1 LSRTYPMFETIK
13 VEQIL
18 EVLKRKTTDEKEIEA
33 EMKGSQEPTISGKSL
48 WLAAHLMDAH
58 VNDVN
63 VNESDGVIS
72 LYGID
77 QSHASLL
84 TMQVGT
90 DSLQWE
96 PEYPYQIEPKSLK
109 ESLKNHKK
117 TTKKQTDMLRLS
129 HMSTFTSQ
137 SGKNRRALNAGIVGE
152 GTEGTFQ
159 IWENPHGTYGPTE
172 IKVDFND
179 GLILEREEF
188 MKAAKA
194 VKFVSYLPNVMYDPS
209 QNAEDVVFSA
219 KGVHDNITARVACVP
234 VDGQYDLANNN
245 LKDKPWSV
253 DFSVLYLKPLLRLPK
268 NATISIA
275 FAGSNMPIQ
284 FDFSGEEGGTPYCGR
299 LLIAPRVEDY

>member
-1 LSRTYPMFETIK
+1 MFENIQVK
-13 VEQIL
+13 QIL
-18 EVLKRKTTDEKEIEA
+18 EVLKRQTTDEKEMEA
-33 EMKGSQEPTISGKSL
+33 EMKGSQERNISGKSL

-58 VNDVN
+58 VDDVN
-63 VNESDGVIS
+63 VNVSDGVIS
-72 LYGID
+72 LYAID

-90 DSLQWE
+90 ESLEWE
-96 PEYPYQIEPKSLK
+96 SEYPYEINAKNLK
-109 ESLKNHKK
+109 ESLKNYKK
-117 TTKKQTDMLRLS
+117 TTKKQIDMLKPIWKAERSALLQGREAS
-129 HMSTFTSQ
+129 VEFEANS
-137 SGKNRRALNAGIVGE
+137 SGKWTPN
-152 GTEGTFQ
+152 
-159 IWENPHGTYGPTE
+159 E

-179 GLILEREEF
+179 GLILDLEEF
-188 MKAAKA
+188 KKAAKA

-209 QNAEDVVFSA
+209 KNAEEVVFST
-219 KGVHDNITARVACVP
+219 KGVGDSITARVTCVP

>member
-1 LSRTYPMFETIK
+1 MSRTYPMFETIQ

-18 EVLKRKTTDEKEIEA
+18 EVLKRQTTDEKEIEA

-58 VNDVN
+58 VNEFDVN
-63 VNESDGVIS
+63 ERDGVIS
-72 LYGID
+72 LYAINS
-77 QSHASLL
+77 SHTALL

-90 DSLQWE
+90 ESLEWE
-96 PEYPYQIEPKSLK
+96 PEYQYEINAKNLK

-117 TTKKQTDMLRLS
+117 TTKKQTDMLRLN
-129 HMSTFTSQ
+129 HMSRFTTED
-137 SGKNRRALNAGIVGE
+137 GNKRGLYAGFGGAE
-152 GTEGTFQ
+152 GSIEFAERTNGLWKPNEV
-159 IWENPHGTYGPTE
+159 
-172 IKVDFND
+172 KVDFND
-179 GLILEREEF
+179 GLILDREEF

-194 VKFVSYLPNVMYDPS
+194 MKFVSSVPKVMYDPT

-245 LKDKPWSV
+245 LKDQPWDV
-253 DFSVLYLKPLLRLPK
+253 DFAVEYLKPLQRLPK
-268 NATISIA
+268 NAAISLA

-299 LLIAPRVEDY
+299 LLIAPRVEEY

>member
-1 LSRTYPMFETIK
+1 MFETIK

-48 WLAAHLMDAH
+48 WLAAHIMDPH
-58 VNDVN
+58 TDYID
-63 VNESDGVIS
+63 VNESEGVIS
-72 LYGID
+72 LYALNN
-77 QSHASLL
+77 SHTALL
-84 TMQVGT
+84 TMQVGK
-90 DSLQWE
+90 DSLEWV
-96 PEYPYQIEPKSLK
+96 PEYQYVSKAKYLK

-129 HMSTFTSQ
+129 Q
-137 SGKNRRALNAGIVGE
+137 KNGLNAMFDGAVGSVE
-152 GTEGTFQ
+152 FEKNAKGT
-159 IWENPHGTYGPTE
+159 WKPNE

-179 GLILEREEF
+179 GLILDREEF

-194 VKFVSYLPNVMYDPS
+194 VKFCSAIPNVMYDPS
-209 QNAEDVVFSA
+209 QNAEDVVFHS
-219 KGVHDNITARVACVP
+219 KGNNDSITARVACVP
-234 VDGQYDLANNN
+234 VDGQYDLANNI

-253 DFSVLYLKPLLRLPK
+253 DFSVEYLKPLQRLPK

-299 LLIAPRVEDY
+299 LLIAPRVENY

>member
-1 LSRTYPMFETIK
+1 MFETIK

-18 EVLKRKTTDEKEIEA
+18 EVLKRKTTDEKELEA

-48 WLAAHLMDAH
+48 WLAAHIMAPNVDYLG
-58 VNDVN
+58 
-63 VNESDGVIS
+63 VNESEGVIS
-72 LYGID
+72 LYGINNA
-77 QSHASLL
+77 HTALL

-90 DSLQWE
+90 DSLEWE
-96 PEYPYQIEPKSLK
+96 PEYPYAITAKDLK

-129 HMSTFTSQ
+129 Q
-137 SGKNRRALNAGIVGE
+137 KNGLNAMFD
-152 GTEGTFQ
+152 GTEGSVEF
-159 IWENPHGTYGPTE
+159 EKSNRGNFKE

-179 GLILEREEF
+179 GLILDREEF

-194 VKFVSYLPNVMYDPS
+194 VKFCSAIPNVMYDPS
-209 QNAEDVVFSA
+209 QNAEDVVFSS
-219 KGVHDNITARVACVP
+219 KGNTDSITARVACVP
-234 VDGQYDLANNN
+234 VDGQYDLANNS

-253 DFSVLYLKPLLRLPK
+253 DFSVEYVKPLLRLPK
-268 NATISIA
+268 NATISLA

>member
-1 LSRTYPMFETIK
+1 MFETIK

-48 WLAAHLMDAH
+48 WLAAHIMEPNVQEIS
-58 VNDVN
+58 VNRS
-63 VNESDGVIS
+63 EGVIS
-72 LYGID
+72 LYGINS
-77 QSHASLL
+77 SHTALL

-90 DSLQWE
+90 DSLEWE
-96 PEYPYQIEPKSLK
+96 PEYPYEINAKILK

-117 TTKKQTDMLRLS
+117 TTKKQTDMLRLN
-129 HMSTFTSQ
+129 Q
-137 SGKNRRALNAGIVGE
+137 KNGLNATFDGAE
-152 GTEGTFQ
+152 GSVEFEKNARGT
-159 IWENPHGTYGPTE
+159 WKPNE

-179 GLILEREEF
+179 GLILDREEF

-194 VKFVSYLPNVMYDPS
+194 VKFCSAIPNVMYDPS
-209 QNAEDVVFSA
+209 QNAEDVVFHS
-219 KGVHDNITARVACVP
+219 KGHSDSITARVACVP
-234 VDGQYDLANNN
+234 VDGQYDLANNI

-253 DFSVLYLKPLLRLPK
+253 DFSVEYVKPLLRLPK
-268 NATISIA
+268 KATISIA

-299 LLIAPRVEDY
+299 LLIAPRVENY

>member
-1 LSRTYPMFETIK
+1 MFETIK

-48 WLAAHLMDAH
+48 WLAAHIMEPNVQEIS
-58 VNDVN
+58 VNG
-63 VNESDGVIS
+63 NEGVIS
-72 LYGID
+72 LYGINS
-77 QSHASLL
+77 SHTALL

-90 DSLQWE
+90 DSLEWE
-96 PEYPYQIEPKSLK
+96 PEYPYEINAKILK
-109 ESLKNHKK
+109 ESLKNYKK
-117 TTKKQTDMLRLS
+117 TTKKQTDMLKPIWKS
-129 HMSTFTSQ
+129 ETSTLLQGLTASVEFEAKK
-137 SGKNRRALNAGIVGE
+137 SGTWTPN
-152 GTEGTFQ
+152 
-159 IWENPHGTYGPTE
+159 E

-179 GLILEREEF
+179 GLILDREEF

-194 VKFVSYLPNVMYDPS
+194 VKFCSAIPNVMYDPS
-209 QNAEDVVFSA
+209 QNAEDVVFHA
-219 KGVHDNITARVACVP
+219 KGINDNITALVACVP
-234 VDGQYDLANNN
+234 VDGQYDLANNS

-253 DFSVLYLKPLLRLPK
+253 DFSVEYVKPLQRLPK

-299 LLIAPRVEDY
+299 LLVAPRVEEY